1 MNEFPNRI
9 RAHRKAKHLTLE
21 QLSQKLDFSLQQLAD
36 MERGTRS
43 LHYVR
48 MVQIANALELSV
60 ADLLHDRDVPD
71 RLRDDRERRL
81 VELFRLGD
89 VRQRE
94 QLARIAE
101 IILS

>member
-9 RAHRKAKHLTLE
+9 RAHRKAKRLTLE
-21 QLSQKLDFSLQQLAD
+21 QVSQNLDFSLQQLAD